1 MVRTSILF
9 VGYACAAETGSLM
22 QSHNADLGG
31 AGDVSFRLSKLAD
44 LQLTTKRME
53 TEYKA
58 MAKAIINKEID
69 PKTGRPYEAPRG
81 TDMWDVV
88 EGQFDMLLWQ
98 LGEERK
104 TNQKLIDDIN
114 QRVKDCNTAHDD
126 AHTEPK
132 TGVNALL
139 ASQQGKETAHTDC
152 RANENTKIE
161 ERKDSCGRF
170 VQQKVCEVHQNDYNY
185 FTAATAGDHQSVP
198 DALLNAI
205 ADATECKTELGHENE
220 QSEKCDNSQAA
231 YELAF
236 CKYDEK
242 LQDTCDTLDSCYSAA
257 IADRTAI
264 VAGVTDLETN
274 QKVVY
279 KMVQKVRCYVVAM
292 KNKFKTLKDS
302 DISACETMQ
311 LDASTLSITKPAA
324 EVKRT
329 CDKSKLQW
337 GAPGDDSW
345 AANKYVAVH
354 HKHHGEQYDGYGK
367 DAISKIEA
375 IVPCNDLLA

>member
-9 VGYACAAETGSLM
+9 AGYACAAETGSLM
-22 QSHNADLGG
+22 QAHNADLGS

-81 TDMWDVV
+81 DNMWQVV
-88 EGQFDMLLWQ
+88 EDQFDMLLWQ

-114 QRVKDCNTAHDD
+114 QRVKDCNTAMDD

-132 TGVNALL
+132 TGVNARNTIQL
-139 ASQQGKETAHTDC
+139 AKETAHTDC
-152 RANENTKIE
+152 RATENTKIE

-170 VQQKVCEVHQNDYNY
+170 VAQKVCEVHQNDYNY
-185 FTAATAGDHQSVP
+185 FTAAVQGDHQSVP
-198 DALLNAI
+198 DALLDAI
-205 ADATECKTELGHENE
+205 RDATECKTELGHENT
-220 QSEKCDNSQAA
+220 QSAKCDEMQAA

-236 CKYDEK
+236 CEYDQK
-242 LQDTCDTLDSCYSAA
+242 LTDTCDTLDTCYASA

-292 KNKFKTLKDS
+292 KTKFKTLKDA

-329 CDKSKLQW
+329 CDKSRLQW
-337 GAPGDDSW
+337 GVPGDDSW
-345 AANKYVAVH
+345 AAKKYVDVH
-354 HKHHGEQYDGYGK
+354 HKHHGAQYDGYGK